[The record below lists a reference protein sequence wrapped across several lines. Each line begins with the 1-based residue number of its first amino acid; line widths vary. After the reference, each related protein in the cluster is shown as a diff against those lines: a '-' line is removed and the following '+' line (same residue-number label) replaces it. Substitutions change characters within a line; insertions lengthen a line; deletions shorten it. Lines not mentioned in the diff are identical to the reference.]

1 MDLIYYPNYTITPS
15 LSSQNPK
22 TRSRILLQRSN
33 FRSYPIR
40 AAAASSYVE
49 TTKNGASSTTIR
61 RNVTVKTNDR
71 DSSSAMDQL
80 DIERGVCVPFR
91 KYSPETVRSKV
102 LESRGA
108 ISSLMLRGV
117 EIVWSLGLYWSN
129 LVYDFLVGRDEE
141 VVPYR
146 ARQLRNL
153 LCDLGPSFIKAG
165 QVLANRPDIIR
176 EDYMNELCV
185 LQDDVPPFPNQ
196 VAFNIIEEELGQ
208 PLEDVFSNIS
218 PQTIAAASLGQ
229 VYRATLRATGEDVAI
244 KVQRPQ
250 IEPIIF
256 RDLFL
261 FRTLA
266 SFLNG
271 ISLQKLG
278 CNAELIVDEFGEKLL
293 EELDYTLEARNIED
307 FLENFKDDP
316 TVKIP
321 RVYRKLCGS
330 RVLVMEWID
339 GIRCTNPQAIRDAG
353 IDVNGFLTVG
363 VSAALRQLLE
373 FGLFHGDPHPGNIF
387 AMRDG
392 RIAYVDFGNV
402 AVLSQCICFVT
413 LPANLHTISQQ
424 NKQILIDAV
433 VHAVNEDYAEMA
445 NDFTRLGFLSSDTD
459 VAPII
464 PALEAIWQNSVGKGL
479 SDFNF
484 ITVTGKFNQLVYN
497 YPIRIPERF
506 SLVIRSLLTQ
516 EGICLMLE
524 PDFKFLEVA
533 YPYIAKRLL
542 TDPNPALRERLIQV
556 LFKGG
561 VFQWKRL
568 ENLIVL
574 AKENVAKMSSNPALQ
589 VKDIQNSRSLQVK
602 KKLDLTNTIKDGAR
616 LFFTDEGI
624 RRQLLLAMT
633 EDSKLH
639 IEELVDVYRLV
650 EDQID
655 IPSVTREVVRDIP
668 TVIRDLMLSWSDSI
682 LSGRNKYINH
692 WLREKQKQRES
703 EREKERRKEA
713 SSALWLLATAISYRI
728 NMPRKGNYGVD
739 YDDYDDY
746 DYDYDYDVEDQ
757 VEAPEPKKETSSDK
771 VRVWGCSICTYDND
785 ESMTACDICGVMR
798 SSVLGKFKDD
808 KETAGIICKDSG
820 VSIMAKSLFASLPHR
835 TPRKAVVGQRWND
848 DFVTEEGDNFHKL
861 GNFQGKFDEFH
872 KALSPHNR
880 SHFDIAPFKFDFPS
894 PDDMVSN
901 GIRSSKIGSKANL
914 INSRSQKASA
924 GLSETVKSSDK
935 SSAPMPKGKQG
946 NMEDSNHLMIGAL
959 QLSCKSSDGS
969 SASISKGRPGVN
981 DGNPKKNGVADTQS
995 SDETSDS
1002 TSSSM
1007 PKGKD
1012 KSVGNASTSINGGKS
1027 LGPTSNLNDL
1037 SLSDKSGNLN
1047 KASARRS
1054 KPSAQYQPNDW
1065 MLPDKSENAL
1075 TQLNLAIVGH
1085 VDSGKSTLSGRLLH
1099 LSGRITQKEMHK
1111 YKKEAKL
1118 QGKGSFAY
1126 AWALDESPEERERGI
1141 TMTVAVAYFD
1151 SKKYHVVVLDSPGH
1165 KDFVP
1170 NMISGATQADAA
1182 ILVIDASIGGF
1193 EAGMDSKGQTKEHA
1207 RLIRSFGVDQ
1217 IIVAVNK
1224 MDSVQYSKDRFDLIG
1239 TQLGTFLR
1247 SCGFKDSLVSWIPLS
1262 AVENQNLVA
1271 APSDPPKRDFSKPLL
1286 MPICDVV
1293 KSSSQGP
1300 VSACGKLEAGALRS
1314 GLKVLVMPSGDVGT
1328 IRSLERD
1335 SQICAV
1341 ARAGDNV
1348 TVSLQ
1353 GIDGSNVMAGG
1364 VLCHPDFPVAVAKHF
1379 ELKVLV
1385 LDFLTIPIV
1394 IGSQLEFHIHH
1405 AKEAARVVKII
1416 SVLDPKTGKVSKKAP
1431 RCLTSKQSAII
1442 EVALDGTVCAEE
1454 FTNSRALGRA
1464 FLRTLGKTV
1473 AVGIVTRI
1481 IENQE

>member
-1 MDLIYYPNYTITPS
+1 MNLIYYPNYTITPS

-40 AAAASSYVE
+40 AAAASSNVE
-49 TTKNGASSTTIR
+49 TTKKGASSTTIR

-80 DIERGVCVPFR
+80 DIERGVC
-91 KYSPETVRSKV
+91 VRSKV

-208 PLEDVFSNIS
+208 PLEAVFSNIS

-402 AVLSQCICFVT
+402 AVL
-413 LPANLHTISQQ
+413 SQQ

-682 LSGRNKYINH
+682 LSGR
-692 WLREKQKQRES
+692 
-703 EREKERRKEA
+703 
-713 SSALWLLATAISYRI
+713 
-728 NMPRKGNYGVD
+728 
-739 YDDYDDY
+739 
-746 DYDYDYDVEDQ
+746 
-757 VEAPEPKKETSSDK
+757 
-771 VRVWGCSICTYDND
+771 
-785 ESMTACDICGVMR
+785 
-798 SSVLGKFKDD
+798 
-808 KETAGIICKDSG
+808 
-820 VSIMAKSLFASLPHR
+820 
-835 TPRKAVVGQRWND
+835 
-848 DFVTEEGDNFHKL
+848 
-861 GNFQGKFDEFH
+861 
-872 KALSPHNR
+872 
-880 SHFDIAPFKFDFPS
+880 
-894 PDDMVSN
+894 
-901 GIRSSKIGSKANL
+901 
-914 INSRSQKASA
+914 
-924 GLSETVKSSDK
+924 
-935 SSAPMPKGKQG
+935 
-946 NMEDSNHLMIGAL
+946 
-959 QLSCKSSDGS
+959 
-969 SASISKGRPGVN
+969 
-981 DGNPKKNGVADTQS
+981 
-995 SDETSDS
+995 
-1002 TSSSM
+1002 
-1007 PKGKD
+1007 
-1012 KSVGNASTSINGGKS
+1012 
-1027 LGPTSNLNDL
+1027 
-1037 SLSDKSGNLN
+1037 
-1047 KASARRS
+1047 
-1054 KPSAQYQPNDW
+1054 
-1065 MLPDKSENAL
+1065 
-1075 TQLNLAIVGH
+1075 
-1085 VDSGKSTLSGRLLH
+1085 
-1099 LSGRITQKEMHK
+1099 
-1111 YKKEAKL
+1111 
-1118 QGKGSFAY
+1118 
-1126 AWALDESPEERERGI
+1126 
-1141 TMTVAVAYFD
+1141 
-1151 SKKYHVVVLDSPGH
+1151 
-1165 KDFVP
+1165 
-1170 NMISGATQADAA
+1170 
-1182 ILVIDASIGGF
+1182 
-1193 EAGMDSKGQTKEHA
+1193 
-1207 RLIRSFGVDQ
+1207 
-1217 IIVAVNK
+1217 
-1224 MDSVQYSKDRFDLIG
+1224 
-1239 TQLGTFLR
+1239 
-1247 SCGFKDSLVSWIPLS
+1247 
-1262 AVENQNLVA
+1262 
-1271 APSDPPKRDFSKPLL
+1271 
-1286 MPICDVV
+1286 
-1293 KSSSQGP
+1293 
-1300 VSACGKLEAGALRS
+1300 
-1314 GLKVLVMPSGDVGT
+1314 
-1328 IRSLERD
+1328 
-1335 SQICAV
+1335 
-1341 ARAGDNV
+1341 
-1348 TVSLQ
+1348 
-1353 GIDGSNVMAGG
+1353 
-1364 VLCHPDFPVAVAKHF
+1364 
-1379 ELKVLV
+1379 
-1385 LDFLTIPIV
+1385 
-1394 IGSQLEFHIHH
+1394 
-1405 AKEAARVVKII
+1405 
-1416 SVLDPKTGKVSKKAP
+1416 
-1431 RCLTSKQSAII
+1431 
-1442 EVALDGTVCAEE
+1442 
-1454 FTNSRALGRA
+1454 
-1464 FLRTLGKTV
+1464 
-1473 AVGIVTRI
+1473 
-1481 IENQE
+1481 